1 MKPMLQSPSIAPAL
15 ARIKNMLANRAEGT
29 VWTLD
34 GGVPQA
40 LTAASSR
47 DLLLVPA
54 EAVLTLAVALPLPSR
69 ARRIAALP
77 FAIEERI
84 ADRVES
90 VHLALGEQ
98 IGGSYLAG
106 VVDPERMAAW
116 VIAAEEAGLGD
127 AAIMPDALA
136 LPIPAAGRWTVL
148 RDAAGRILVRTAEGT
163 GFAAEERLFLPV
175 WTAAGKPECDEVSG
189 FDLTL
194 PIVLDLRQG
203 LFARPRQGMSAT
215 ARRVA
220 IVAAAGLLAHGA
232 IAAADTM
239 VLRSLAAQRG
249 AELTGLLNSAAPGR
263 FTGTDPH
270 DAATLAAEL
279 LPVGGSA
286 APGSLLPM
294 MSRTSAALAP
304 FGGTVTVRGLS
315 FDEAGRQLSIDV
327 DLADPGAAGG
337 ITRALRDAGLSGRFE
352 GSRLI
357 VSGGVA

>member
-1 MKPMLQSPSIAPAL
+1 
-15 ARIKNMLANRAEGT
+15 MLAARTEGA
-29 VWTLD
+29 VWALD
-34 GGVPQA
+34 GGVARA

-90 VHLALGEQ
+90 VHLALGAQ
-98 IGGSYLAG
+98 VDGGAHIAG

-116 VIAAEEAGLGD
+116 VIAAEQAGLGD

-136 LPIPAAGRWTVL
+136 LPIPEPGRWNVL

-163 GFAAEERLFLPV
+163 GFAAQEHLFLPV
-175 WTAAGKPECDEVSG
+175 WTAAGKPACDEISG
-189 FDLTL
+189 FDLTI

-203 LFARPRQGMSAT
+203 LFARPRQGMSAI

-239 VLRSLAAQRG
+239 VLRSLAAKRG
-249 AELTGLLNSAAPGR
+249 AELTSLLNGAAPGR

-270 DAATLAAEL
+270 EAAALATEL

-286 APGSLLPM
+286 TPGSLLPM
-294 MSRTSAALAP
+294 ISRTSAALAP
-304 FGGTVTVRGLS
+304 FGGAVSVRGLS
-315 FDEAGRQLSIDV
+315 FDEAGRQLSIDL
-327 DLADPGAAGG
+327 DLADPGAAAG
-337 ITRALRDAGLSGRFE
+337 ITKALRDAGLIGRFD
-352 GSRLI
+352 GSRLV